1 MTFQKLYR
9 DKFDLAF
16 TTINPDRTGQ
26 FSVFVK
32 PRHQKE
38 GYDKTLIDDK
48 YDLRYVTS
56 KFSNMIFQKYV
67 PDTENMVHVLSYPDR
82 KPLVEVPRI
91 RLEAIGGISTG
102 AVAISAI
109 FL

>member
-1 MTFQKLYR
+1 
-9 DKFDLAF
+9 LAF
-16 TTINPDRTGQ
+16 TTINPDRIGQ

-38 GYDKTLIDDK
+38 GYDMTIIEDK

-67 PDTENMVHVLSYPDR
+67 PDTENMVRVLCYTDK
-82 KPLVEVPRI
+82 KPLV
-91 RLEAIGGISTG
+91 
-102 AVAISAI
+102 
-109 FL
+109 